1 MRTCQS
7 NKTAIA
13 SATDRKRRVKAFRG
27 ISGLVDLDGFDL
39 VKGIMPAYKHGLLLW
54 LTKTLMKSM
63 WF

>member
-7 NKTAIA
+7 SKTAMA
-13 SATDRKRRVKAFRG
+13 SATDRKRIKGFRG

-39 VKGIMPAYKHGLLLW
+39 VKGIMPDYKHGLLLG
-54 LTKTLMKSM
+54 LTKTLMKSK